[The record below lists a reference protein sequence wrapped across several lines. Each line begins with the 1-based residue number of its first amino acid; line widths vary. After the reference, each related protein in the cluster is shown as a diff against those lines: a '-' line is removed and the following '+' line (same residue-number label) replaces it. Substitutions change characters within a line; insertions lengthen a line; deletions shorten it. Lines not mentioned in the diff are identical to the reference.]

1 MQKYFTNKGEK
12 FMTMF
17 YKGIKT
23 KIDTQAK
30 IFTYKDL
37 QDVPTKQG
45 VYVMFENGQLDNDGK
60 LRIVRI
66 GKASNLHDR
75 LVNHFNGKGKSIF
88 RKHVQ
93 SALNTNSKEE
103 VSKYIQDNISYALIC
118 VPKLMSTEEL
128 ESTLTIILA
137 DYSKDLDVGNW
148 LGLSSK
154 NKTIQNYKI
163 WNTQNCKTKKKTEIG
178 LDKYLLDLFEI
189 GLIKK

>member
-1 MQKYFTNKGEK
+1 
-12 FMTMF
+12 MF

-23 KIDTQAK
+23 RIDTQAK

-37 QDVPTKQG
+37 QDVPTKKG
-45 VYVMFENGQLDNDGK
+45 IYIMFENGQLDNDGK

-66 GKASNLHDR
+66 GKASNLHAR
-75 LVNHFNGKGKSIF
+75 LDNHFNGKGKSIF

-103 VSKYIQDNISYALIC
+103 ISKYIQDNISYALIC

-128 ESTLTIILA
+128 ESNLTIMLA

-148 LGLSSK
+148 LGLNSK
-154 NKTIQNYKI
+154 NKTIQKYKI
-163 WNTQNCKTKKKTEIG
+163 WNSQNCSKKKKTEIG
-178 LDKYLLDLFEI
+178 LDEYLLDLFEI

>member
-1 MQKYFTNKGEK
+1 
-12 FMTMF
+12 MTMF

-23 KIDTQAK
+23 KIDAQAK

-37 QDVPTKQG
+37 QDVPTKKG
-45 VYVMFENGQLDNDGK
+45 IYIMFENGQLDNDGK

-93 SALNTNSKEE
+93 GALNTNSKEE
-103 VSKYIQDNISYALIC
+103 ISKYIQENISYALIC
-118 VPKLMSTEEL
+118 VPKLLSTEEL
-128 ESTLTIILA
+128 ESTLTLMLA

-148 LGLSSK
+148 LGLNSK

-163 WNTQNCKTKKKTEIG
+163 WNTQNCKNKKKTEIG
-178 LDKYLLDLFEI
+178 LDEYLLDLFEI

>member
-1 MQKYFTNKGEK
+1 
-12 FMTMF
+12 MTMF

-45 VYVMFENGQLDNDGK
+45 IYVMFEKEQLDNDGK

>member
-45 VYVMFENGQLDNDGK
+45 IYVMFEKEQLDNDGK